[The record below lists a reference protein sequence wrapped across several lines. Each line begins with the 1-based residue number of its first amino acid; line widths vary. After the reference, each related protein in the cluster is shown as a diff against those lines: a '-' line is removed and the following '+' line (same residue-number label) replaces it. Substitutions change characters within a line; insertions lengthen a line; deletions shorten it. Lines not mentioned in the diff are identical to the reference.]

1 MTATQGSPLAWF
13 DLSGKSALIIGGTGT
28 LGSAAARALG
38 AAGCRLTLAD
48 RNPAGLAALADELG
62 AADAAVATVDN
73 WPDSEADAAAIVDAA
88 VAAHGTLDVMF
99 IALGTNDVAYIE
111 DQPFTDWRKVMI
123 ANLDTHWLA
132 CQAAGRQFARQPRGA
147 SRYKVA
153 VVSSTRGRHGLPSG
167 YTGYCASK
175 SGLDGMV
182 RALACEW
189 GPKGININAIGPT
202 VFRSPLAEWM
212 FSDSDPGKSVREGM
226 LQRVPVGRL
235 AETNDLIGGL
245 IYLLSPA
252 SDYVTGQTL
261 YIDGGYTAD

>member
-1 MTATQGSPLAWF
+1 MSASSANPLSMF
-13 DLSGKSALIIGGTGT
+13 DLSGKSALVIGATGT
-28 LGSAAARALG
+28 LGSASVRAL
-38 AAGCRLTLAD
+38 AALGCRLTLAD
-48 RNPAGLAALADELG
+48 RNPNGLAALAGEIAPVCDQ
-62 AADAAVATVDN
+62 VATVDN
-73 WPDSEADAAAIVDAA
+73 WPDTEANAQAIIDAV
-88 VAAHGTLDVMF
+88 VAAHGGLDIMF
-99 IALGTNDVAYIE
+99 IALGTNDVGFIE
-111 DQPFTDWRKVMI
+111 EQPFENWRKVMI

-132 CQAAGRQFARQPRGA
+132 CQAAGRQFVQQPRGA
-147 SRYKVA
+147 SRYKVV

-189 GPKGININAIGPT
+189 GTKGININAIGPT

-212 FSDSDPGKSVREGM
+212 FSEEEPGKSVRQGM

-235 AETNDLIGGL
+235 DETSDLLGGL
-245 IYLLSPA
+245 IYLMSPA